1 MGSSSTP
8 HAAAGR
14 FLYLLLGTSSS
25 KNITHSLF
33 SSSSRYHRY
42 RNPRRVMST
51 SSSKESNQFQFSSKI
66 RIPPSHVFYETP
78 LSFAF
83 VNIKPVVPGHV
94 LVVPKRIV
102 EKFEEMTTEEITDV
116 MSTSQRVS
124 KAVKKIHS
132 ANSMTLTVQDGED
145 AGQTVFHVHVHVM
158 PRKPNDF
165 ARNDDVYE
173 KLEKCEEEERK
184 ARMDFAED
192 GEERTPRGEE
202 EMEKEATE
210 LRRAMTMEESY
221 SVSDEEIDN

>member
-1 MGSSSTP
+1 
-8 HAAAGR
+8 
-14 FLYLLLGTSSS
+14 
-25 KNITHSLF
+25 
-33 SSSSRYHRY
+33 
-42 RNPRRVMST
+42 
-51 SSSKESNQFQFSSKI
+51 
-66 RIPPSHVFYETP
+66 
-78 LSFAF
+78 
-83 VNIKPVVPGHV
+83 
-94 LVVPKRIV
+94 
-102 EKFEEMTTEEITDV
+102 
-116 MSTSQRVS
+116 
-124 KAVKKIHS
+124 
-132 ANSMTLTVQDGED
+132 MTLTVQDGKD

-221 SVSDEEIDN
+221 SVSDEEIDNETKTSTAKKTEDDCRRRHLLLCVLIVVYTFHCERALSLGNPFPRHHPWGKNQNAPQNDAQNLLPNNTQSNSSLE

>member
-14 FLYLLLGTSSS
+14 LLYLLLGTSSS
-25 KNITHSLF
+25 KNNTHRLF
-33 SSSSRYHRY
+33 SSSSRYQRY

-116 MSTSQRVS
+116 MCTSQRVS
-124 KAVKKIHS
+124 KGSCFSCSLTCFS
-132 ANSMTLTVQDGED
+132 AYASAEFVLLSKEMPFWYARLTF
-145 AGQTVFHVHVHVM
+145 T
-158 PRKPNDF
+158 
-165 ARNDDVYE
+165 
-173 KLEKCEEEERK
+173 
-184 ARMDFAED
+184 
-192 GEERTPRGEE
+192 
-202 EMEKEATE
+202 
-210 LRRAMTMEESY
+210 
-221 SVSDEEIDN
+221 